1 MNKKLITL
9 LLTVVLLV
17 TCLFTFASCQNETE
31 IDIKNAIVGID
42 ITLQY
47 VSDKDGLQHAE
58 SWIVKYFVD
67 PAQFDLSTANRLNL
81 QTYILM
87 NGKVRGKV
95 FTPKIPDDVAP
106 TEANNYFMLELD
118 YDKYN
123 PAAPKEWS
131 NEIADYID
139 NFYTDDNG
147 VKHYYPNE
155 HLIVIQCFAY
165 VYEELGAEP
174 GQNTIPSIGNT
185 ILIGVF
191 MVLIGVGLYWV
202 ALVLIG
208 NKLSL
213 AIAFLIP
220 LVLTIGS
227 WIVWGWVRGLI
238 MTIFFVIYYIAIAAV
253 GKHLDEV
260 ASRYF

>member
-67 PAQFDLSTANRLNL
+67 PAQFDLSTAKRLKFR
-81 QTYILM
+81 TYFSTDM
-87 NGKVRGKV
+87 PAKV

-106 TEANNYFMLELD
+106 TEANNYFVLELD
-118 YDKYN
+118 YDKYS
-123 PAAPKEWS
+123 PVAPKEWS

-155 HLIVIQCFAY
+155 HLIVISCYAY
-165 VYEELGAEP
+165 VFEEMGAEP
-174 GQNTIPSIGNT
+174 GRDTIPSIGNT
-185 ILIGVF
+185 ILCGLGMVVIGLITYWIALT
-191 MVLIGVGLYWV
+191 VLNRKIFV
-202 ALVLIG
+202 
-208 NKLSL
+208 
-213 AIAFLIP
+213 AIAFMIP
-220 LVLTIGS
+220 IILTIGS
-227 WIVWGWVRGLI
+227 YISWGWVRGLI
-238 MTIFFVIYYIAIAAV
+238 MTAFFVIYYIGLAILNKWIGEA
-253 GKHLDEV
+253 LE
-260 ASRYF
+260 

>member
-42 ITLQY
+42 ITLEHYTDEYGFQRA
-47 VSDKDGLQHAE
+47 DK
-58 SWIVKYFVD
+58 WIVKYFVD
-67 PAQFDLSTANRLNL
+67 PAQFDLSTANRLKFR
-81 QTYILM
+81 TYFSTDM
-87 NGKVRGKV
+87 PAKV

-106 TEANNYFMLELD
+106 TVENNYFVLELD

-123 PAAPKEWS
+123 PAAPKQWS

-139 NFYTDDNG
+139 NFYLDDNG

-155 HLIVIQCFAY
+155 HLIALQCFAY

-174 GQNTIPSIGNT
+174 GHNTIPSIGNT
-185 ILIGVF
+185 ILVGVF

-220 LVLTIGS
+220 LGLTIGS
-227 WIVWGWVRGLI
+227 WIAWGWVRGLI

-260 ASRYF
+260 ASRYI

>member
-58 SWIVKYFVD
+58 SWIVKYYVD
-67 PAQFDLSTANRLNL
+67 PAQFDLSTANRLKFR
-81 QTYILM
+81 TYFSTDM
-87 NGKVRGKV
+87 PAKV

-106 TEANNYFMLELD
+106 TEANNYFVLELD

-155 HLIVIQCFAY
+155 HLIVISCHAY
-165 VYEELGAEP
+165 VFEEMGAEP
-174 GQNTIPSIGNT
+174 GHNTIPSIGNT
-185 ILIGVF
+185 ILCGLGMVVIGLITYWIALT
-191 MVLIGVGLYWV
+191 VLNRKIFV
-202 ALVLIG
+202 
-208 NKLSL
+208 
-213 AIAFLIP
+213 AIAFMIP
-220 LVLTIGS
+220 IILTIGS
-227 WIVWGWVRGLI
+227 YISWGWVRGLI
-238 MTIFFVIYYIAIAAV
+238 MTAFFVIYYIGLAILNKWIGEA
-253 GKHLDEV
+253 LE
-260 ASRYF
+260 